1 MKGTAV
7 ASCSL
12 VYRAAYTCS
21 VMGNPLFIGAIFLF
35 AFCLRLLD
43 ASRAMAIMAALI
55 ALLFLPIAIWIQI
68 RVRTGRYS
76 DFDVSRREDRKTM
89 YPMVLVLIL
98 FATGLLFFT
107 RQPKM
112 LSVGMLCVSTMIVV
126 AYLTN
131 QWIKISLHT
140 VFCFFFALVAIKISV
155 AWLAPMLIFAV
166 LVAFSRLIL
175 KRHRVVELMAGA
187 GLGLLTGSLLLFA
200 LGSNPV

>member
-1 MKGTAV
+1 
-7 ASCSL
+7 
-12 VYRAAYTCS
+12 
-21 VMGNPLFIGAIFLF
+21 
-35 AFCLRLLD
+35 
-43 ASRAMAIMAALI
+43 
-55 ALLFLPIAIWIQI
+55 
-68 RVRTGRYS
+68 
-76 DFDVSRREDRKTM
+76 M
-89 YPMVLVLIL
+89 YPLVLVLIL

-187 GLGLLTGSLLLFA
+187 GLGLLTGSVLLFA
-200 LGSNPV
+200 LGSKPV

>member
-1 MKGTAV
+1 
-7 ASCSL
+7 
-12 VYRAAYTCS
+12 
-21 VMGNPLFIGAIFLF
+21 MGNPLFIGAVFLF

-43 ASRAMAIMAALI
+43 ASRAMAIMATLVV
-55 ALLFLPIAIWIQI
+55 LLFLPITIWIQT

-76 DFDVSRREDRKTM
+76 DFDVSRREDRTTM
-89 YPMVLVLIL
+89 YPLVLVLIL

-187 GLGLLTGSLLLFA
+187 GLGLLTGSVLLFA
-200 LGSNPV
+200 LGSKPV

>member
-1 MKGTAV
+1 MKDTAV
-7 ASCSL
+7 TSCSL
-12 VYRAAYTCS
+12 VYRVAYTCS
-21 VMGNPLFIGAIFLF
+21 VVGNPLFIGAVFLF

-43 ASRAMAIMAALI
+43 ASRAMAIMAALVV
-55 ALLFLPIAIWIQI
+55 LLFLPITIWIQT
-68 RVRTGRYS
+68 RVRMGRYS
-76 DFDVSRREDRKTM
+76 DFDVSRREDRTTM
-89 YPMVLVLIL
+89 YPLVLVLIL
-98 FATGLLFFT
+98 FATGMLFFT

-131 QWIKISLHT
+131 QWMKISLHT

-187 GLGLLTGSLLLFA
+187 GLGLLTGSVLLFA

>member
-1 MKGTAV
+1 MKGNAV
-7 ASCSL
+7 TTCSL
-12 VYRAAYTCS
+12 IYRAAYTCS
-21 VMGNPLFIGAIFLF
+21 VMGNPLFIGAVFLF

-43 ASRAMAIMAALI
+43 ASRAMAIMATLVV
-55 ALLFLPIAIWIQI
+55 LLFLPITIWIQT

-76 DFDVSRREDRKTM
+76 DFDVSRREDRTTM
-89 YPMVLVLIL
+89 YPLVLVLIL

-187 GLGLLTGSLLLFA
+187 GLSLLTGSLLLFA
-200 LGSNPV
+200 LGSKPV

>member
-1 MKGTAV
+1 MKGTSV
-7 ASCSL
+7 TSCSL

-21 VMGNPLFIGAIFLF
+21 VMGNPLFIGAVFLC

-43 ASRAMAIMAALI
+43 ASRAIGIMAALI
-55 ALLFLPIAIWIQI
+55 VLLFLPITIWIQT

-76 DFDVSRREDRKTM
+76 DFDVSRREDRTTM
-89 YPMVLVLIL
+89 YPLVLVLIL
-98 FATGLLFFT
+98 FATGLLFLT
-107 RQPKM
+107 HQPKM

-126 AYLTN
+126 AFLTN

-187 GLGLLTGSLLLFA
+187 GLGILTGCVLLLA
-200 LGSNPV
+200 LGSSPV